1 MKLKLC
7 DSASQAGGLR
17 SRRVAIFGRHLQRRR
32 YPAAATYAHCSFG
45 NDAHAFDIELGR
57 EDASNNIKKYH
68 MPGTCSW
75 TITFPILS
83 PSSHVRFKLAKTSN

>member
-7 DSASQAGGLR
+7 DGASQDSDLEELPFSAVICKGA
-17 SRRVAIFGRHLQRRR
+17 AIPQRLLMLTARLE
-32 YPAAATYAHCSFG
+32 TWH
-45 NDAHAFDIELGR
+45 AHAFDIELGQ
-57 EDASNNIKKYH
+57 EDASNNIKKCH

-83 PSSHVRFKLAKTSN
+83 PTSHGRFKLAKTSN